1 MAFAEG
7 TTVPPSKTRGDI
19 ESLVSKYGATR
30 FAFGYM
36 EDRAAIN
43 FVANGRLVRFTV
55 PLPTKEDKRVR
66 ARALRLSKSNWR
78 IDDAKLSIAIAEEE
92 RRRWRCLLLAIKS
105 KFTTVESGIESF
117 EEAFLANIVTTDNLT
132 IYERLKLAES
142 DVRML
147 EAVPESS

>member
-7 TTVPPSKTRGDI
+7 TTVSPAKTRAEI
-19 ESLVSKYGATR
+19 ESLVQKYGAAR
-30 FAFGYM
+30 FAFGYL

-55 PLPTKEDKRVR
+55 PLPTKDDPRVR
-66 ARALRLSKSNWR
+66 KRALSLSKSNWR
-78 IDDAKLSIAIAEEE
+78 IDDPKLKIAIEEEE

-117 EEAFLANIVTTDNLT
+117 EQAFLANIVTSENLT
-132 IYERLKLAES
+132 VYERIKLENS
-142 DVRML
+142 GVRML
-147 EAVPESS
+147 EPMGAAP

>member
-7 TTVPPSKTRGDI
+7 TTVPASKTRAEI
-19 ESLVSKYGATR
+19 ESLVAKYGATR

-43 FVANGRLVRFTV
+43 FVASGRLVRFTV
-55 PLPTKEDKRVR
+55 PLPTKDDPRVR
-66 ARALRLSKSNWR
+66 KRALSLSRSNWR
-78 IDDAKLSIAIAEEE
+78 IDEEKLKFAIAEEE

-142 DVRML
+142 PVRML
-147 EAVPESS
+147 EAIPSP